1 MQHIHSI
8 SSNINDNSNLGKLLI
23 SFKKKKEDI
32 QNDLNLL
39 KEKQKVLENM
49 NLMIL
54 TTEKD
59 VISLEKKSS
68 FGLNTKQVNDRMT
81 KFNESDNGTLRPI
94 VTYLKYFHWFI
105 LIPLALKKLFSFS
118 DFYSIGI
125 ALFVLITPLYID
137 KITNLLFGMN
147 NCPTFLPSLGFDSG
161 LSKTCQIKHL

>member
-54 TTEKD
+54 N
-59 VISLEKKSS
+59 V
-68 FGLNTKQVNDRMT
+68 
-81 KFNESDNGTLRPI
+81 
-94 VTYLKYFHWFI
+94 
-105 LIPLALKKLFSFS
+105 
-118 DFYSIGI
+118 
-125 ALFVLITPLYID
+125 
-137 KITNLLFGMN
+137 
-147 NCPTFLPSLGFDSG
+147 
-161 LSKTCQIKHL
+161 